1 MGCAL
6 EAWPSWFDSNLSDQE
21 RVGESANAPGLDP
34 GITEIDTQTRFHKTI
49 CVGWVRV
56 NPRDCKSPA

>member
-21 RVGESANAPGLDP
+21 RVGESANATGLDP
-34 GITEIDTQTRFHKTI
+34 VINWIDTSTRFQLHI
-49 CVGWVRV
+49 MWVGTVTGETSRL
-56 NPRDCKSPA
+56 